1 MGSVLL
7 VEKAARLKAK
17 AKVEN
22 SMRNSK
28 NSKKW
33 NLFMRLSL
41 ELEWGIYT

>member
-17 AKVEN
+17 VEN

-28 NSKKW
+28 KME
-33 NLFMRLSL
+33 FVYEA
-41 ELEWGIYT
+41 ELRT